1 MGILFKDLTMFTVI
15 YTFKVK
21 PNNEKDFIT
30 SWKRL
35 TEFIYQYE
43 GSLGSRL
50 HKQKSSEYIAYA
62 QWPDRESW
70 KNAGKKLPPEAS
82 VVSERMRECCFSI
95 DTSYEMEVVEDLLQ
109 KKVRIN
115 D

>member
-1 MGILFKDLTMFTVI
+1 MFTVI

-62 QWPDRESW
+62 QWPNKESW
-70 KNAGKKLPPEAS
+70 KNAGRHLPAEANKE
-82 VVSERMRECCFSI
+82 SEKMKECCTSI
-95 DTSYEMEVVEDLLQ
+95 KTTYELEVLEDLLKREIYTPQ
-109 KKVRIN
+109 
-115 D
+115 